1 MIQTDLV
8 ALQYSQR
15 LEEQI
20 KANIIANDNKL
31 SFAEFMQQVLY
42 TPGLGYYSAG
52 SRKFGAGGDFIT
64 APELGSLFAKCVATQ
79 IAEILP
85 HLNANTILEFG
96 AGSGQ
101 LAADILCA
109 LETNNIAVAEYL
121 IVELSADLRSRQQEK
136 IWQEYP
142 QFKDVVKWLDY
153 LPSDLNAVIIANE
166 VLDAMP
172 VDRFY
177 YANDQLQEYY
187 VTIENDQFTFC
198 LDAPNNDLQAAF
210 TQHNISAY
218 ISQPYSSEIN
228 LLLTAWCSSVAN
240 CLKRGAVIIC
250 DYGFPRTEYYHP
262 QRNTGT
268 LMCHYQHRCHGNP
281 LSNIGLQDI
290 TAHVDFTALAE
301 AMTASGFNM
310 AGYTNFASFL
320 LNCNLLDFATNPS
333 FQQAHEL
340 NTLTSPAEMGELF
353 KCMGF
358 VKGIDL
364 GLRGF
369 ARYDK
374 SHSL

>member
-1 MIQTDLV
+1 MIQTDQA

-15 LEEQI
+15 LEKQI
-20 KANIIANDNKL
+20 KANIIANGNKL
-31 SFAEFMQQVLY
+31 SFEEFMLQALY

-52 SRKFGAGGDFIT
+52 SRKFGPGGDFIT
-64 APELGSLFAKCVATQ
+64 APELGSLFAKCLATQ

-85 HLNANTILEFG
+85 SLNANIILEFG

-109 LETNNIAVAEYL
+109 LAEKNIAITEYL

-153 LPSDLNAVIIANE
+153 LPNNLNAVIIANE

-172 VDRFY
+172 IARFY
-177 YANDQLQEYY
+177 YANDQLQEYF

-198 LDAPNNDLQAAF
+198 LDEPNIPLQTAFRKHNLAA
-210 TQHNISAY
+210 H

-228 LLLTAWCSSVAN
+228 LLLPAWCKSLAD
-240 CLKRGAVIIC
+240 CLNSGVVIIC

-268 LMCHYQHRCHGNP
+268 LMCHYQHRCHSNP

-301 AMTASGFNM
+301 AMSASGFDM
-310 AGYTNFASFL
+310 VGYTNFASFL
-320 LNCNLLDFATNPS
+320 LNCDLLDLAANPT

-364 GLRGF
+364 ELRGF

-374 SHSL
+374 SHAL